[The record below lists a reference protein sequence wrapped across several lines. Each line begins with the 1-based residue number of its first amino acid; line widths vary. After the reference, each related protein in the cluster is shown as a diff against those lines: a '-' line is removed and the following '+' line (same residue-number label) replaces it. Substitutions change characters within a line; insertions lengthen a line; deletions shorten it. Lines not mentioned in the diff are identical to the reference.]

1 MIIRIFLL
9 FLALATTKVL
19 SEDPYYPCQNWITVL
34 SDNSKKLSYD
44 QFSAQTMFLDLN
56 VMEKINHPERI
67 QYGTYNGVN
76 GNMTYKW
83 NATNTQDGL
92 ITAIDKTVQTEYPSG
107 LDSAIKTLILNAN
120 INSTALIFVSDT
132 TSSIDIQKAVHRYNA
147 DLKGKVKLTFILAG
161 HSTNAK
167 DLKSFN
173 DAIIFNWQNIEIYET
188 PDLWDLSAALRCTQL
203 TPPPPTMNPYIP
215 CKSFIFFGI
224 DDSIVLAPSD
234 FTAQLSFIS
243 SAIGNIT
250 YPERISASGI
260 YSNSIPWNSGFTIP
274 QMQNAVIGISQGG
287 AYRLRMQFTAL
298 LTSLQNVQ
306 IGTTPVGA
314 LIFVSDTS
322 NSALLGAG
330 QFFNQLPK
338 NIRITFILL
347 GENPDK
353 DKLEEYS
360 TNFIYWRDFVLAQP
374 DDWVTLSYAAYGC

>member
-1 MIIRIFLL
+1 MIFQTFIV

-19 SEDPYYPCQNWITVL
+19 SDDPYYPCKNWITLL

-44 QFSAQTMFLDLN
+44 QFDAQTLFLEEN
-56 VMEKINHPERI
+56 VLKKINHPDRI

-83 NATNTQDGL
+83 NATNSQDGL
-92 ITAIDKTVQTEYPSG
+92 YQAIDKTVQTEYPSG
-107 LDSAIKTLILNAN
+107 LDSAIKTLILSAN

-132 TSSIDIQKAVHRYNA
+132 TNSIDIQKAVHRYNA

-161 HSTNAK
+161 HSTNAQ

-173 DAIIFNWQNIEIYET
+173 DAIIFNWQNIEIFEI

-203 TPPPPTMNPYIP
+203 TPPPPTTNPYIP

-234 FTAQLSFIS
+234 FTAELSFIS

-250 YPERISASGI
+250 HAERISAAGI
-260 YSNSIPWNSGFTIP
+260 YSNPFPWNSGFSIP
-274 QMQNAVIGISQGG
+274 QMQNATIGISQGG
-287 AYRLRMQFTAL
+287 AYRLRMQFSAL
-298 LTSLQNVQ
+298 LTNLQSVQ

-314 LIFVSDTS
+314 LIFVPDTS
-322 NSALLGAG
+322 KSALLGADL
-330 QFFNQLPK
+330 FFDQLPQ
-338 NIRITFILL
+338 NIRITFVLL
-347 GENPDK
+347 GHNPDK
-353 DKLEEYS
+353 DNLEKYS
-360 TNFIYWRDFVLAQP
+360 SHFIYWRDFVLAQP
-374 DDWVTLSYAAYGC
+374 DDWETLSYAAYGC